1 MSKRL
6 LKYAMWVS
14 LLGCVIT
21 LSGLGIDAYL
31 HGQDP
36 GLAAHEGI
44 FTLSNPGHLMLVVGI
59 GLIVVGSVAF
69 LVGKSL
75 QKRPDTDLSPAR
87 LFYGAGAVAVVALA
101 LGSGILALNSE
112 GSLFN
117 DSHDH
122 AVVAGSNPVPTVTAG
137 ASTGSVTPPGHNH
150 GGTSTPPG
158 ATTPPTTE
166 QQAAAGQLVSDTK
179 SGIARLADYNTAVTE
194 GYKQITPY
202 VLGQGA
208 SKYGPAHFYNAAYDK
223 DGQLLDPSKPEA
235 LVYFKMPGGKM
246 ILLGAMFLA
255 PIGQGPTPGGA
266 LTTWHTHDN
275 LCAGINGI
283 TLKNQQGECP
293 TGAKALTEKEEMM
306 HVWIFDNPDGP
317 FAHNLTAADYRAAL
331 KQLATV

>member
-14 LLGCVIT
+14 LLGCVMT

-69 LVGKSL
+69 LVGKAL
-75 QKRPDTDLSPAR
+75 QRRPDTDLSPAR

-101 LGSGILALNSE
+101 LGAGILALNSE

-117 DSHDH
+117 EDHDH
-122 AVVAGSNPVPTVTAG
+122 AAVAGSSPVPTVTSG
-137 ASTGSVTPPGHNH
+137 ASTGSTTPSAHNH
-150 GGTSTPPG
+150 GGTSTTPG
-158 ATTPPTTE
+158 TTITPTTD
-166 QQAAAGQLVSDTK
+166 QQTAAGKLVSDTK
-179 SGIARLADYNTAVTE
+179 SGIARLEDYDTAVAE

-208 SKYGPAHFYNAAYDK
+208 AKYGPAHFYNAAYDK

-246 ILLGAMFLA
+246 VLLGAMFLA
-255 PIGQGPTPGGA
+255 PIGQGPTPGGP

-275 LCAGINGI
+275 LCAGAGGI
-283 TLKNQQGECP
+283 TLKNQQGDCP
-293 TGAKALTEKEEMM
+293 AGAKAVTEKEEMM

-317 FAHNLTAADYRAAL
+317 FAHNLTVADYRAAL
-331 KQLATV
+331 KQLAAV